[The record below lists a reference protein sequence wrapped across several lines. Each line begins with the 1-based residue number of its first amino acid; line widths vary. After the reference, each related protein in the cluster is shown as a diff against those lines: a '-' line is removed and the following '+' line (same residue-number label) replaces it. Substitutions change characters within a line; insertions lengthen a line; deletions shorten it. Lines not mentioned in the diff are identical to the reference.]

1 MKFGAL
7 LRQLTRGSE
16 VLWLATGMWLTHLQS
31 YCLIIRAGHYAR
43 KDWQECTRAHSI
55 RPRLLRA
62 RDATKDQTY
71 YLSSIPENGLSRAL
85 FPLGELQKTQVRRL
99 ATESGLPTAV
109 KEESMGI
116 CFVGERR
123 KFSDFLCKCC
133 ASVCVFF

>member
-7 LRQLTRGSE
+7 LQQLTRDSE
-16 VLWLATGMWLTHLQS
+16 VPWLATGMWLAHLQS
-31 YCLIIRAGHYAR
+31 YCLNFRAGHYAR
-43 KDWQECTRAHSI
+43 KDWQECTGARSA

-99 ATESGLPTAV
+99 AAKSGLPTAI

-116 CFVGERR
+116 CFIGERR
-123 KFSDFLCKCC
+123 KFGDFLCKYC
-133 ASVCVFF
+133 AAVCVFF